1 MYEERGWINLKIN
14 LPYYPTLTDSLLQES
29 YKKAL
34 KLNVNIKFIHL
45 LKTELKYRQ
54 LIGR

>member
-1 MYEERGWINLKIN
+1 MN